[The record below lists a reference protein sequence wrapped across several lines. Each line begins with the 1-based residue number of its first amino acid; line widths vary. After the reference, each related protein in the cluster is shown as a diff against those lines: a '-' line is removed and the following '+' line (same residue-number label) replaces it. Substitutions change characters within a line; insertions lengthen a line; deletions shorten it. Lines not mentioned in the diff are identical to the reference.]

1 MCESLEAQVN
11 THQLERAELDAALAD
26 AQAGLTES
34 NVGRSAAEEATAKA
48 TEQLAA
54 AAATVAA
61 LEGKFKESSAKLG
74 REMKDK
80 IFMHT
85 RHKEEVAKLR
95 RASKAGEYEKRYA
108 SLVLENRTLRR
119 FRDAIQGLWKAEKP
133 ASSQAVG
140 DEKESKGG
148 DDSEAPKADEST
160 EGGAAG
166 ASDTAVGGAA
176 VPGLF
181 SSVSLFRGKVE
192 ELSAILADSATMG
205 RLLLP
210 STNPAAAVD
219 TEVVDV
225 AAAGTVV
232 GAVAADEVVNAA
244 ADGATAEGA
253 TDMAIPSQEGEG
265 KTEGE
270 EASTTISAA
279 DAEDLQFKLDTAR
292 SEHAADLGHW
302 AVRIE
307 KLRAALEVAAADKA
321 ECLEF
326 VEEERK
332 ALTEQV
338 VRLEQEL
345 QEAKAGAD
353 AAALK
358 AAEATANATANASA
372 AADKEAEAEK
382 EEVDD
387 KEGAIM
393 KQAAMEEAT
402 AAAAAALA
410 DQLTKVEELTLAL
423 GEKEAELDAVRDDAQ
438 EAEEKACTSVA
449 ECERL
454 QSENEEALKCAD
466 AATELVDALGKETQA
481 AKEEAANTQRR
492 CQEAVDALET
502 ARLEMNG
509 IRLQAAEVEHGSMG
523 GAVERDGE
531 CEKWRKEAAIAQEE
545 CDRLK
550 KACGAKEQESAAA
563 SEEHAQE
570 SEMLKEQAST
580 RLEQVSAMLVQC
592 TQLEKEV
599 AEKTQE
605 AAETA
610 LRSAEQEA
618 RVKEAEA
625 LTTEVESAVA
635 AAVEEKDRLA
645 GELEEKEKEAAR
657 ASDDRDQFETEAGV
671 LRATVAK
678 TEEELRESR
687 GEAEEHFKR
696 AAATKQAA
704 EELRRDCD
712 ETAGRLAAAT
722 QQIEALQL
730 AAAAA
735 SSASTG
741 AETVGSVG
749 GGETAAEMAKM
760 RTEVRR
766 LEQLNEEANAGKER
780 AWGESLARV
789 KEHQRLCKQR
799 LAMEGKKH

>member
-11 THQLERAELDAALAD
+11 THRLERAELDAALAD

-34 NVGRSAAEEATAKA
+34 NVGRSAAEEATTKA
-48 TEQLAA
+48 TEQLAV

-160 EGGAAG
+160 EGAA
-166 ASDTAVGGAA
+166 DTAMGGAA
-176 VPGLF
+176 APGLF

-225 AAAGTVV
+225 AATGTVV
-232 GAVAADEVVNAA
+232 GAVAANDVVKAA
-244 ADGATAEGA
+244 ADGATADGA
-253 TDMAIPSQEGEG
+253 TDMAVPSQEGEG
-265 KTEGE
+265 ETEEE
-270 EASTTISAA
+270 EASTAISAA

-292 SEHAADLGHW
+292 SEHVADLGHW

-307 KLRAALEVAAADKA
+307 KLRTALEVAAADKA

-358 AAEATANATANASA
+358 AAEANANATANASA
-372 AADKEAEAEK
+372 AASKEAEAEK
-382 EEVDD
+382 EEAGE
-387 KEGAIM
+387 KEGATI

-410 DQLTKVEELTLAL
+410 DQLTKVEELTLSL
-423 GEKEAELDAVRDDAQ
+423 GEKEAELDAVRDDAR

-454 QSENEEALKCAD
+454 QSENKEALKCAN

-509 IRLQAAEVEHGSMG
+509 IRLQAAEVEHGSMR

-592 TQLEKEV
+592 TQLENEV
-599 AEKTQE
+599 AEKMQE
-605 AAETA
+605 AAEAA

-625 LTTEVESAVA
+625 LNTEVESAVA
-635 AAVEEKDRLA
+635 AAVEERDRLA

-657 ASDDRDQFETEAGV
+657 AGDDRDQFETEVGV

-696 AAATKQAA
+696 AAVTKQAA

-735 SSASTG
+735 PSASTG
-741 AETVGSVG
+741 TETIGSVG
-749 GGETAAEMAKM
+749 GEEAAAEMAKM

-766 LEQLNEEANAGKER
+766 LEQLNAEANAGKER
-780 AWGESLARV
+780 AWSESLARV

-799 LAMEGKKH
+799 LAVGGKKH